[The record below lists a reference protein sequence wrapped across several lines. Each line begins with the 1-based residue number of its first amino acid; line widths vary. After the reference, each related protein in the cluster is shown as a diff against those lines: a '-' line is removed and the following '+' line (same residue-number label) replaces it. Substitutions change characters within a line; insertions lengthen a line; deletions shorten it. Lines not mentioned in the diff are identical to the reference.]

1 MRGTAESIARTYAK
15 AWLWK
20 AAVPIALPVLAG
32 LTVLLIL
39 LAVLAAPEA
48 STQAVSS
55 DCSTGGTGAT
65 VAGIELDAVQMGQAQ
80 TIVNV
85 AAARGLEP
93 YAATVALATAYQESR
108 IRVLANDGSSPELT
122 GEQAS
127 VTATSLQYAH
137 DGLGSDHDSVNP
149 FQQRWIAGWGT
160 VAQLM
165 NPVYAT
171 EAFYA
176 RLVGVPNWQHI
187 PLTQAAQAVQISA
200 AGGAYARWE
209 PLARELTAMLWPAA
223 QATAADPGG
232 TVPGVCPRLAVPAGS
247 WVRPSTGTVTSGYGT
262 RWGTLHAGIDLA
274 GPRGTPV
281 YAAAGGTV
289 TTAACTSAY
298 CDRDGSLNLAGYGN
312 LVELDHGAGVTTRYA
327 HLSGYTVTPG
337 QQVSAGALLG
347 FQGSTG
353 NSTGVHLHFEVRV
366 DGAPIDPVPW
376 LADRHRPA
384 RPQPRMSP
392 PPMPR
397 DRGEAMNAACP
408 GGRR

>member
-1 MRGTAESIARTYAK
+1 VSGTAEGLAQAYATR
-15 AWLWK
+15 WLWK

-32 LTVLLIL
+32 LTVLLIP

-55 DCSTGGTGAT
+55 ACSTGGTGAT

-80 TIVNV
+80 TVVNV
-85 AAARGLEP
+85 AAARGLAP

-108 IRVLANDGSSPELT
+108 IRMLANDGSSSELT
-122 GEQAS
+122 AEQAA

-137 DGLGSDHDSVNP
+137 DGLGSDHDSVNT

-165 NPVYAT
+165 DPVYAA
-171 EAFYA
+171 EAFYR
-176 RLVGVPNWQHI
+176 RLVEVPNWQTI
-187 PLTQAAQAVQISA
+187 PLTRAAQAVQVSA
-200 AGGAYARWE
+200 YGSAYARWE

-223 QATAADPGG
+223 QATAADPTGAASA
-232 TVPGVCPRLAVPAGS
+232 VCPGLPVAAGS
-247 WVRPSTGTVTSGYGT
+247 WVRTSTGAVTSEYGQ
-262 RWGTLHAGIDLA
+262 RWGSLHAGVDIA
-274 GPRGTPV
+274 GPRNTPV
-281 YAAAGGTV
+281 YAAADGTV

-298 CDRDGSLNLAGYGN
+298 CDRDGNLNLAGYGN

-327 HLSGYTVTPG
+327 HLSRYTLSPG
-337 QQVSAGALLG
+337 QQVPAGALLG

-366 DGAPIDPVPW
+366 DGAPMDPVRW
-376 LADRHRPA
+376 LADRGVDLHA
-384 RPQPRMSP
+384 RNT
-392 PPMPR
+392 
-397 DRGEAMNAACP
+397 A
-408 GGRR
+408 